1 MERGF
6 SKCCVLMKGGKV
18 GNILLAHFMSMR
30 ISFCVRWF
38 ETTKSSRHQYSFNV
52 DKGGSTA
59 LLLLFIK
66 TKTEVPK

>member
-6 SKCCVLMKGGKV
+6 SKCCVLMKGGK
-18 GNILLAHFMSMR
+18 
-30 ISFCVRWF
+30 
-38 ETTKSSRHQYSFNV
+38 TTKSSRHQYSFNV